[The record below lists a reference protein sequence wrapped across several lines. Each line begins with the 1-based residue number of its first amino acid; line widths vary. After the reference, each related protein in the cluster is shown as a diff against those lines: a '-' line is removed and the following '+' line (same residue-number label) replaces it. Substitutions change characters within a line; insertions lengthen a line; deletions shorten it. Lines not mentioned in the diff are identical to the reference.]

1 MHRSITLPIAILGA
15 VLSTGCSAAMR
26 GPDTCAEIHFD
37 ATYVLARWA
46 GWPERDARAIASA
59 DFWTDRHEATTSV
72 ATERRV
78 VAGIVNPLT
87 VPWVVCA
94 SVGDMVIEGDAPS
107 RAIGKRVAE
116 ATAWAVPSM
125 GHRLHFPAIGL
136 RTAVLPAFYV
146 NPASGEIEYGSAE
159 ARRVLER
166 AFLYLQSR
174 DEDEGAILALLGMGL
189 HSLQDSFKHCGY
201 SATQG
206 HIGIPNDPDR
216 PCCNLGTTML
226 SAEVT
231 LNSLRYARRLAT
243 GRSTAPPK
251 GWREKLRAVFA
262 EATPLGGDP
271 SVRWAR
277 FVKETFGEEYGSRY
291 AVLETWK
298 GEDGELG
305 FGRAVDRARTA
316 LEETEILD

>member
-1 MHRSITLPIAILGA
+1 MHRSITIPIAILGA
-15 VLSTGCSAAMR
+15 VLATGCSAAMR

-46 GWPERDARAIASA
+46 GWPEQEARAIASA
-59 DFWTDRHEATTSV
+59 DFWTDRHDETNSV

-78 VAGIVNPLT
+78 AAGILNPLT

-94 SVGDMVIEGDAPS
+94 SVGDMVIDGDSPS
-107 RAIGKRVAE
+107 RAVGKRVAE
-116 ATAWAVPSM
+116 STAWAVPSM

-146 NPASGEIEYGSAE
+146 NPASGEIEYGNAE

-166 AFLYLQSR
+166 AFLFLQTR
-174 DEDEGAILALLGMGL
+174 DEDEEAVLALLGIGL

-201 SATQG
+201 SASQG
-206 HIGIPNDPDR
+206 HIGIPDDPDR

-243 GRSTAPPK
+243 GTSSAPPP

-262 EATPLGGDP
+262 QQVPPGEDP
-271 SVRWAR
+271 SRRWSR
-277 FVKETFGEEYGSRY
+277 FIQDSFGETYTSRY
-291 AVLETWK
+291 ETLETWK
-298 GEDGELG
+298 LEGGEID
-305 FGRAVDRARTA
+305 FGRAVVRARTT
-316 LEETEILD
+316 LEAAEDRD

>member
-1 MHRSITLPIAILGA
+1 MPRSITILTAILGA
-15 VLSTGCSAAMR
+15 ALSTGCVTAMR
-26 GPDTCAEIHFD
+26 GPETCAEIHFD

-46 GWPERDARAIASA
+46 GWSEREARAIAAA
-59 DFWTDRHEATTSV
+59 DYWTDRHDETNSV

-94 SVGDMVIEGDAPS
+94 SVGDMLVEGEAPS

-125 GHRLHFPAIGL
+125 GHRLHFPAIGM
-136 RTAVLPAFYV
+136 RSAVLPAFYV
-146 NPASGEIEYGSAE
+146 NPASGEIEYGKAE

-166 AFLYLQSR
+166 AFLFLQSR
-174 DEDEGAILALLGMGL
+174 DEDEGAVLALLGMGL

-201 SATQG
+201 NAAQG
-206 HIGIPNDPDR
+206 HIGIPEDPDR

-231 LNSLRYARRLAT
+231 LNSLRYARRLTA
-243 GRSTAPPK
+243 GRSTVPPK
-251 GWREKLRAVFA
+251 GWSEKLRIVLASPVPA
-262 EATPLGGDP
+262 GEDAGL
-271 SVRWAR
+271 RWVR
-277 FVKETFGEEYGSRY
+277 FVRQNFGETYGSRY
-291 AVLETWK
+291 DLLETWK
-298 GEDGELG
+298 REGGEVD
-305 FGRAVDRARTA
+305 FDRAVSRVREAF
-316 LEETEILD
+316 EEPAVQE